1 MAGADNSK
9 PKTSGFIVLDKPE
22 GLSSM
27 TAIAILRRKAGG
39 VKTGHAGTLD
49 PLATG
54 VLVAAVGRATKSI
67 SRVMD
72 TTKRYRT
79 RIDLGAF
86 TETDDREADRVE
98 VATDDPP
105 DLDRIEGALE
115 GMRGTHLQPPPAY
128 SAMKVGGRRAYQLA
142 RQGRPVPVAPRQVTA
157 HSVEV
162 LEYRGPELEL
172 ELHVD
177 KGFYVRSLARMLGEA
192 LGTGG
197 HCLAIRRTA
206 VGPFDL
212 SMAHDPEALEDPLP
226 LDLLIGVDDALV
238 LLDG

>member
-1 MAGADNSK
+1 MAGADNSNS
-9 PKTSGFIVLDKPE
+9 KTSGFIVLDKPE

-39 VKTGHAGTLD
+39 LKTGHAGTLD

-105 DLDRIEGALE
+105 DLERIEGALE

-142 RQGRPVPVAPRQVTA
+142 RQGRPVPMAPREVTA
-157 HSVEV
+157 HSVKV
-162 LEYRGPELEL
+162 LEYRWPVLEL
-172 ELHVD
+172 DLHVD
-177 KGFYVRSLARMLGEA
+177 KGFYVRSLARMLGES

-226 LDLLIGVDDALV
+226 LGLLIGVDDALV

>member
-1 MAGADNSK
+1 MAGADNSNS
-9 PKTSGFIVLDKPE
+9 KTSGFIVLDKPE

-39 VKTGHAGTLD
+39 LKTGHAGTLD

-105 DLDRIEGALE
+105 DLERIEGALE

-142 RQGRPVPVAPRQVTA
+142 RQGRPVPVAPREVTA
-157 HSVEV
+157 HSVKV
-162 LEYRGPELEL
+162 LEYRWPVLEL
-172 ELHVD
+172 DLHVD
-177 KGFYVRSLARMLGEA
+177 KGFYVRSLARMLGES

-226 LDLLIGVDDALV
+226 LGLLIGVDDALV

>member
-1 MAGADNSK
+1 
-9 PKTSGFIVLDKPE
+9 
-22 GLSSM
+22 M

-105 DLDRIEGALE
+105 DLERIEGALE
-115 GMRGTHLQPPPAY
+115 G
-128 SAMKVGGRRAYQLA
+128 
-142 RQGRPVPVAPRQVTA
+142 
-157 HSVEV
+157 
-162 LEYRGPELEL
+162 
-172 ELHVD
+172 
-177 KGFYVRSLARMLGEA
+177 
-192 LGTGG
+192 
-197 HCLAIRRTA
+197 
-206 VGPFDL
+206 
-212 SMAHDPEALEDPLP
+212 
-226 LDLLIGVDDALV
+226 
-238 LLDG
+238 